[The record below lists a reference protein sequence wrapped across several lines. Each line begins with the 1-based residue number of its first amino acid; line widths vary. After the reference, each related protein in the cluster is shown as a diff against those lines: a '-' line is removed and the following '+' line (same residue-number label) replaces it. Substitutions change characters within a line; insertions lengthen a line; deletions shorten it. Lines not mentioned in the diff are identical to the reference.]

1 MSDNLHR
8 PAFYCPEGT
17 DPADAGLTKL
27 EYAAIKIASESGP
40 ISANP
45 QAVARQVVELARA
58 VLGECD
64 ETV

>member
-27 EYAAIKIASESGP
+27 EYAAIRIASKVGP
-40 ISANP
+40 FVANP
-45 QAVARQVVELARA
+45 QAAAKEAVGLARA
-58 VLGECD
+58 ILEECD